1 MTNCPLTE
9 TFVLTPNV
17 FPSWVLIYQIRLW
30 PPVAMVM
37 ALSIII
43 ALDLQTACQ
52 AGGTDCRTVS
62 TLPTC
67 YGLPHSLHT
76 TNMLWTAA
84 QSPHY
89 QHAMDCRTVST
100 LPTCYGLLHSL
111 HTTNMLWTAAQSPHY
126 QHAMV
131 NLSSRA
137 DSTIVWLP
145 WRRSHAHTQPFQMN

>member
-1 MTNCPLTE
+1 MTSSPPELPSGTMTNCPLTE

-52 AGGTDCRTVS
+52 AGG
-62 TLPTC
+62 
-67 YGLPHSLHT
+67 
-76 TNMLWTAA
+76 
-84 QSPHY
+84 
-89 QHAMDCRTVST
+89 MDCRTVST
-100 LPTCYGLLHSL
+100 LPTRYGLPHSL

-145 WRRSHAHTQPFQMN
+145 WRRSHAHTQPFQIN